1 MNKKLKKRLIILG
14 VTAVI
19 TAGSIIGAVQYMNYR
34 NDQKTVEVQPM
45 AYLTT
50 GYWGSDTST
59 SGNIVS
65 DYMQELFPD
74 SSKSISEIFVEEGQ
88 SVAIGDP
95 LLQYNREAL
104 ELDVEAKTVA
114 QQQVQVRIDEA
125 NRQLKKLQKTKA
137 YVEPTPTPKPRVTP
151 TPKPTK
157 KPTPTPTPT
166 PKPTPTPFPTP
177 DVNIYS
183 ELTLDSVPYRGSGTS
198 SDPYVFLCKDG
209 YKLTPDFMKL
219 MMGLLS
225 TGEPTMSPEPTF
237 TPEPTETPAPEPGP
251 DETPTPEPT
260 ETPTPAPTE
269 SPTPPPFKL
278 ISPFAAVFEVR
289 EHDSNYGGLISKVT
303 IDGTGFSGSVNLPGI
318 IKGVAAAT
326 DVLTDAVNSPA
337 QEKAAATPTP
347 TPKPTPEPDN
357 YNHMN
362 YTKKELDELI
372 KAKKREITNLQHDMK
387 QAQLDLDKA
396 NRALENSTV
405 LSTVDGQVRT
415 LIDID
420 TATSEGR
427 PFLVVSGA
435 QQYYVSGTISESL
448 LGSVNIG
455 DQVTVNSWS
464 NGMTYSAQ
472 IVSISDYPTEG
483 NSWSSDTNPNN
494 SFYEFTAVLMDADD
508 TIQSGSWVEIT
519 LSVNDTSSMDALYL
533 ERMYIREDDSGYY
546 VMKAGKNN
554 RLMKSYVTV
563 GKSLGSYA
571 LEIKSGATGE
581 DFIAFPY
588 GQDVKEG
595 VRCVL
600 QESGEP
606 PFPEGS
612 GEDESSSGL
621 ESLPDTSGGLADGDG
636 TMDDG
641 TGAAD
646 DTVDGDGATDDT
658 GDSGDTGAALPDGG
672 VITGRTE
679 DGVTF
684 ETENGGGIIL
694 D

>member
-1 MNKKLKKRLIILG
+1 MKNKKLQKRLIILG

-19 TAGSIIGAVQYMNYR
+19 IIGAIVGAVLYVQHR
-34 NDQKTVEVQPM
+34 NDQKTVEVQPLS
-45 AYLTT
+45 YFTT

-65 DYMQELFPD
+65 DYMQELYPD

-137 YVEPTPTPKPRVTP
+137 YVEPTPTPKPKVTP

-177 DVNIYS
+177 DVNVYT
-183 ELTLDSVPYRGSGTS
+183 ELTLDSVPYRGSGTP

-219 MMGLLS
+219 MMGLLN
-225 TGEPTMSPEPTF
+225 TDEPAISPEPTF
-237 TPEPTETPAPEPGP
+237 TPEPSETPAPNPGP

-260 ETPTPAPTE
+260 ETPTPEPTE
-269 SPTPPPFKL
+269 SPTPRPFKL
-278 ISPFAAVFEVR
+278 NSPFAAVFEVR
-289 EHDSNYGGLISKVT
+289 EHDSNYGSLISKVT
-303 IDGTGFSGSVNLPGI
+303 IDGTGFSGTVNLPGLLS
-318 IKGVAAAT
+318 GVSAAA
-326 DVLTDAVNSPA
+326 DVVTDAVNSPA
-337 QEKAAATPTP
+337 QVKAAATPTP

-362 YTKKELDELI
+362 YTKKELEDLI
-372 KAKKREITNLQHDMK
+372 KAKKQEITNLQHDMK

-415 LIDID
+415 LIDIE

-435 QQYYVSGTISESL
+435 QQYYVNGTLSESL

-464 NGMTYSAQ
+464 NGMSYSAQ
-472 IVSISDYPTEG
+472 IVSISDYPVDNNG
-483 NSWSSDTNPNN
+483 YWSSDMNPNN
-494 SFYEFTAVLMDADD
+494 SFYEFTAVLLDADD
-508 TIQSGSWVEIT
+508 TIQNGNYVDIM
-519 LSVNDTSSMDALYL
+519 LSVNDASGMDALYL
-533 ERMYIREDDSGYY
+533 EKMYIREDDSGSY
-546 VMKAGKNN
+546 VMKAGKDN

-563 GKSLGSYA
+563 GRSLGNGYA
-571 LEIKSGATGE
+571 LEIKSGATLE
-581 DFIAFPY
+581 DFITFPY
-588 GQDVKEG
+588 GPDVKEG

-600 QESGEP
+600 QETGEP

-612 GEDESSSGL
+612 GDFPESGT
-621 ESLPDTSGGLADGDG
+621 DGADGPVVSVPGGGMIDG
-636 TMDDG
+636 G
-641 TGAAD
+641 
-646 DTVDGDGATDDT
+646 GDEFTPEEG
-658 GDSGDTGAALPDGG
+658 GDVSEPVESDPAQAIPEGG

-679 DGVTF
+679 EGVTF
-684 ETENGGGIIL
+684 ETEDGGGIIL